1 MKKGIMSSFIILG
14 VLLSGCGSQKE
25 ELYSSSNPVD
35 ITVWTYYNGDQLS
48 SFNMLVKKFNRTQ
61 GKENGIYVESVSCG
75 TVNDLEKNLKDSI
88 EKKVGASEI
97 PDMFSAYNDIA
108 YTIDQMHDIVDL
120 NKYFSDDE
128 LDEYIE
134 GYVQDGNILNNGKLK
149 VFPVAKSTEIL
160 TINKTDFDIFAK
172 ATNVSSKDLSTIEG
186 LVEVSQK
193 YYEWTDSLTPK
204 PNDGKAFFGR
214 DAMANYILAGSMQ
227 LGHEIFKVKNGK
239 MKLDYNEK
247 VARKLWDNYYIP
259 YIKGYFT
266 ASGVFRT
273 DDIKTGNII
282 GYVGSSS
289 SATYFP
295 KTVTNSNDETY
306 SIKME
311 TLPCPQFKDSKNYA
325 IHQGAGMA
333 VMKTTKTKQQAAVEF
348 LKWLTDTKQNV
359 QFSKETGYLPVK
371 KEANKVEPLVDNN
384 NNMDTQKVVEVSIDT
399 VKENAMYSPKAF
411 KQGTTARAYLQSMMA
426 DKATEDRQVVETN
439 LKNGQDLDQA
449 TASFTSDEYFEQW
462 YQETKTQLQTYED

>member
-1 MKKGIMSSFIILG
+1 
-14 VLLSGCGSQKE
+14 
-25 ELYSSSNPVD
+25 
-35 ITVWTYYNGDQLS
+35 
-48 SFNMLVKKFNRTQ
+48 
-61 GKENGIYVESVSCG
+61 
-75 TVNDLEKNLKDSI
+75 
-88 EKKVGASEI
+88 
-97 PDMFSAYNDIA
+97 MF
-108 YTIDQMHDIVDL
+108 
-120 NKYFSDDE
+120 F
-128 LDEYIE
+128 
-134 GYVQDGNILNNGKLK
+134 NNGKLK

-227 LGHEIFKVKNGK
+227 LGDEIFKVKNGK

-325 IHQGAGMA
+325 IQQGAGMA

>member
-48 SFNMLVKKFNRTQ
+48 SFNTLVKKFNRTQ

-108 YTIDQMHDIVDL
+108 YTIDQMHGIVDL

-149 VFPVAKSTEIL
+149 VFCLQNQEIL

-204 PNDGKAFFGR
+204 LNDGKAFFGR

-247 VARKLWDNYYIP
+247 WHVNY
-259 YIKGYFT
+259 G
-266 ASGVFRT
+266 
-273 DDIKTGNII
+273 II
-282 GYVGSSS
+282 IIFLILKVILLLLSL
-289 SATYFP
+289 
-295 KTVTNSNDETY
+295 EQ
-306 SIKME
+306 M
-311 TLPCPQFKDSKNYA
+311 TLKQE
-325 IHQGAGMA
+325 ILL
-333 VMKTTKTKQQAAVEF
+333 VMLAQVLQQLIF
-348 LKWLTDTKQNV
+348 LK
-359 QFSKETGYLPVK
+359 P
-371 KEANKVEPLVDNN
+371 
-384 NNMDTQKVVEVSIDT
+384 
-399 VKENAMYSPKAF
+399 
-411 KQGTTARAYLQSMMA
+411 
-426 DKATEDRQVVETN
+426 
-439 LKNGQDLDQA
+439 
-449 TASFTSDEYFEQW
+449 
-462 YQETKTQLQTYED
+462 

>member
-48 SFNMLVKKFNRTQ
+48 SFNTLVKKFNRTQ

-108 YTIDQMHDIVDL
+108 YTIDQMHGIVDL

-134 GYVQDGNILNNGKLK
+134 GYVQDGDILNNGKLK

-160 TINKTDFDIFAK
+160 TINKIDFDIFAK

-193 YYEWTDSLTPK
+193 YYEWTDSLTSK

-227 LGHEIFKVKNGK
+227 LGHEIFKVKDGK

-311 TLPCPQFKDSKNYA
+311 TLPCPQLKDSKNYA
-325 IHQGAGMA
+325 IQQGAGMA
-333 VMKTTKTKQQAAVEF
+333 VMKTTKTRQQAAVEF
-348 LKWLTDTKQNV
+348 LKWLTDDKQNV

-384 NNMDTQKVVEVSIDT
+384 DNKDTQKVVEVSIDT
-399 VKENAMYSPKAF
+399 VKENTMYSPKAF
-411 KQGTTARAYLQSMMA
+411 KQGTKARYYLQSMMS

-449 TASFTSDEYFEQW
+449 TASFTSDEYFEHW
-462 YQETKTQLQTYED
+462 YQETKMQLQTYED

>member
-48 SFNMLVKKFNRTQ
+48 SFNTLVKKFNRTQ

-108 YTIDQMHDIVDL
+108 YTIDQMHGIVDL

-149 VFPVAKSTEIL
+149 VFPIAKSTEIL

-306 SIKME
+306 SIK
-311 TLPCPQFKDSKNYA
+311 
-325 IHQGAGMA
+325 
-333 VMKTTKTKQQAAVEF
+333 TTKTKQQAAVEF

>member
-48 SFNMLVKKFNRTQ
+48 SFNTLVKKFNRTQ

-108 YTIDQMHDIVDL
+108 YTIDQMHGIVDL

-149 VFPVAKSTEIL
+149 VFPIAKSTEIL

-325 IHQGAGMA
+325 IQQGTGMA

>member
-48 SFNMLVKKFNRTQ
+48 SFNTLVKKFNRTQ

-108 YTIDQMHDIVDL
+108 YTIDQMHGIVDL

-227 LGHEIFKVKNGK
+227 LGDEIFKVKNGK

-311 TLPCPQFKDSKNYA
+311 TLPCPQFKDSKKYA
-325 IHQGAGMA
+325 IQQGAGMA

>member
-48 SFNMLVKKFNRTQ
+48 SFNTLVKKFNRTQ

-108 YTIDQMHDIVDL
+108 YTIDQMHGIVDL

-227 LGHEIFKVKNGK
+227 LGDEIFKVKNGK

-311 TLPCPQFKDSKNYA
+311 TLPCPQFKDSKNYE
-325 IHQGAGMA
+325 IQQGAGMA

>member
-48 SFNMLVKKFNRTQ
+48 SFNTLVKKFNRTQ

-108 YTIDQMHDIVDL
+108 YTIDQMHGIVDL

-239 MKLDYNEK
+239 MN
-247 VARKLWDNYYIP
+247 
-259 YIKGYFT
+259 
-266 ASGVFRT
+266 
-273 DDIKTGNII
+273 
-282 GYVGSSS
+282 
-289 SATYFP
+289 
-295 KTVTNSNDETY
+295 
-306 SIKME
+306 
-311 TLPCPQFKDSKNYA
+311 
-325 IHQGAGMA
+325 
-333 VMKTTKTKQQAAVEF
+333 
-348 LKWLTDTKQNV
+348 
-359 QFSKETGYLPVK
+359 
-371 KEANKVEPLVDNN
+371 
-384 NNMDTQKVVEVSIDT
+384 
-399 VKENAMYSPKAF
+399 
-411 KQGTTARAYLQSMMA
+411 
-426 DKATEDRQVVETN
+426 
-439 LKNGQDLDQA
+439 
-449 TASFTSDEYFEQW
+449 
-462 YQETKTQLQTYED
+462 

>member
-35 ITVWTYYNGDQLS
+35 ITVWTYYNGDQVS
-48 SFNMLVKKFNRTQ
+48 SFNTLVKKFNRTQ

-108 YTIDQMHDIVDL
+108 YTIDQMHGIVDL

-193 YYEWTDSLTPK
+193 YYEWTDSLTPR

-227 LGHEIFKVKNGK
+227 LGDEIFKVKNGK

-311 TLPCPQFKDSKNYA
+311 TLPCPQFKDGKNYA
-325 IHQGAGMA
+325 IQQGAGMA

>member
-48 SFNMLVKKFNRTQ
+48 SFNTLVKKFNRTQ

-108 YTIDQMHDIVDL
+108 YTIDQMHGIVDL

-325 IHQGAGMA
+325 IQRGAGMA

-449 TASFTSDEYFEQW
+449 TASFNSDEYFEQ
-462 YQETKTQLQTYED
+462 

>member
-48 SFNMLVKKFNRTQ
+48 SFNTLVKKFDRTQ

-108 YTIDQMHDIVDL
+108 YTIDQMHGIVDL

-134 GYVQDGNILNNGKLK
+134 GYVQDGDILNNGKLK

-160 TINKTDFDIFAK
+160 TINKIDFDIFAK

-227 LGHEIFKVKNGK
+227 LGHEIFKVKDGK
-239 MKLDYNEK
+239 MKLDYNGK

-325 IHQGAGMA
+325 IQQGAGMA
-333 VMKTTKTKQQAAVEF
+333 VMKTTKTRQQAAVEF
-348 LKWLTDTKQNV
+348 LKWLTDAKQNV

-384 NNMDTQKVVEVSIDT
+384 DNKDTQKVVEVSIDT
-399 VKENAMYSPKAF
+399 VKENTMYSPKAF
-411 KQGTTARAYLQSMMA
+411 KQGTKARYYLQSMMS

-449 TASFTSDEYFEQW
+449 TASFTSDEYFEHW
-462 YQETKTQLQTYED
+462 YQETKMQLQTYED

>member
-48 SFNMLVKKFNRTQ
+48 SFNTLVKKFNRTQ

-108 YTIDQMHDIVDL
+108 YTIDQMHGIVDL

-149 VFPVAKSTEIL
+149 VFPIAKSTEIL

-325 IHQGAGMA
+325 IQQGAVMA

>member
-48 SFNMLVKKFNRTQ
+48 SFNTLVKKFNRTQ

-108 YTIDQMHDIVDL
+108 YTIDQMHGIVDL

-149 VFPVAKSTEIL
+149 VFPIAKSTEIL

-325 IHQGAGMA
+325 ILQGAGMA

>member
-48 SFNMLVKKFNRTQ
+48 SFNTLVKKFNRTQ
-61 GKENGIYVESVSCG
+61 GKENGIYVESVG

-108 YTIDQMHDIVDL
+108 YTIDQMHGIVDL

-149 VFPVAKSTEIL
+149 VFPIAKSTEIL

-325 IHQGAGMA
+325 IQQGAGMG
-333 VMKTTKTKQQAAVEF
+333 VMKTTKTRQQAAVEF

>member
-48 SFNMLVKKFNRTQ
+48 SFNTLVKKFNRTQ

-108 YTIDQMHDIVDL
+108 YTIDQMHGIVDL

-149 VFPVAKSTEIL
+149 V
-160 TINKTDFDIFAK
+160 
-172 ATNVSSKDLSTIEG
+172 EG

-325 IHQGAGMA
+325 IQQGAGMA

-449 TASFTSDEYFEQW
+449 TASFTSDEYFEQ
-462 YQETKTQLQTYED
+462 LQTYED